1 MAKKKYLKDE
11 NGITRALSTNELRL
25 EKPLGNENYDVNVF
39 NNNMD
44 KIDVAIK
51 NVKNDLSNI
60 DLTAERVEYSK
71 NECSNVD
78 GALDKLFQSDSE
90 IKTSILGIKD
100 SVKSVVNSVSETDIA
115 SSKAVKIAYDKGTE
129 ALSKANEAFQNANNG
144 KNIVATAIG
153 SPLSSADTFATM
165 GSKID
170 GITNKF
176 KDILQDKGIS
186 ISSDDKY
193 NSLVDKTSLLTLPKI
208 SIVGDDVVLYSKS
221 GYFQAK
227 GSPDESVVYIS
238 KELFLRGSI
247 RIKMTAD
254 GNQQTASYKIK
265 YRIVNEEGL
274 VKSEKVYTINR
285 NAALSMTTE
294 FDNIEPYD
302 KVELLYICPTSW
314 KCQSQNLIIS
324 CNYA

>member
-1 MAKKKYLKDE
+1 MAKRYLKNE
-11 NGITRALSTNELRL
+11 NGLVRAISTDNLQL
-25 EKPLGNENYDVNVF
+25 EKPMLNENYDIDVHNR
-39 NNNMD
+39 NMD
-44 KIDVAIK
+44 KIDKAIHE
-51 NVKNDLSNI
+51 VKGQVNGI
-60 DLTAERVEYSK
+60 ELTAERVSIADTENLFEATNVEKALQEVITTVNNNK
-71 NECSNVD
+71 NQANGS
-78 GALDKLFQSDSE
+78 
-90 IKTSILGIKD
+90 IKTIKD
-100 SVKSVVNSVSETDIA
+100 SIGQLSELKTTAKNNLVSSI
-115 SSKAVKIAYDKGTE
+115 
-129 ALSKANEAFQNANNG
+129 NELFQNANNG

-153 SPLSSADTFATM
+153 SPLSSADTFATI

-186 ISSDDKY
+186 ISSNDKY

-208 SIVGDDVVLYSKS
+208 SIVGDDIVLYSRS

-247 RIKMTAD
+247 RIKMKAD

-285 NAALSMTTE
+285 NDVLSMTTE

-302 KVELLYICPTSW
+302 KVELIYICPTSW
-314 KCQSQNLIIS
+314 QCQSKDLIIS